1 MNQLFCRAQWCPPC
15 KAFNPDL
22 VNFYDHVKR
31 IDGDLLEIIFISSD
45 SDQTAF
51 TKYYGEMPWVA
62 LPFHQTELRDDLIIH
77 YEMSGIPKLIVLSG
91 VDGTTKDLDARSTIL
106 AAESDITSVLEQWAN

>member
-1 MNQLFCRAQWCPPC
+1 M
-15 KAFNPDL
+15 
-22 VNFYDHVKR
+22 KR